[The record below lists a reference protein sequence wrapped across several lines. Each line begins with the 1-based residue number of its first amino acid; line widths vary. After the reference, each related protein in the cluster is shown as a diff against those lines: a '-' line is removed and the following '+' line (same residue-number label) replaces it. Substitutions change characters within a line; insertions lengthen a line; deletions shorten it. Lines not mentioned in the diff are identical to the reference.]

1 MDPNQRNARF
11 SLVACDVAFSAL
23 LFVLT
28 NILSS
33 LLSDRYETITPNT
46 PLADL
51 AKFFE
56 KHSFAVVTDD
66 DRRWCLGIATKY
78 DLMTFLNR
86 RQTSGRQF

>member
-1 MDPNQRNARF
+1 MTFTVLYVLVTHAR
-11 SLVACDVAFSAL
+11 SLF
-23 LFVLT
+23 
-28 NILSS
+28 N
-33 LLSDRYETITPNT
+33 DRYETITPNT

-66 DRRWCLGIATKY
+66 DRRWCLGVATKY

>member
-1 MDPNQRNARF
+1 MTFALSILIMLTC
-11 SLVACDVAFSAL
+11 SLHFH
-23 LFVLT
+23 
-28 NILSS
+28 
-33 LLSDRYETITPNT
+33 RYETITPNT

-66 DRRWCLGIATKY
+66 DRRWCLGVATKY